1 MENVNPVKELL
12 REKYF
17 TETGPPGGIFQE
29 KKFFEFMPLFQVG
42 YSTANSYK
50 TSKNTNIL
58 NARSANPSCNIPR
71 RSLDYGG
78 GGGNGRS
85 ASGKETVIFI
95 LQNLSFVMSK
105 EKYCMTPRRVMEF
118 LGFVINS
125 ETMTI
130 FLP

>member
-50 TSKNTNIL
+50 TSIM
-58 NARSANPSCNIPR
+58 REVPIP
-71 RSLDYGG
+71 LVIYLEDLLIM

-118 LGFVINS
+118 LGFIINS